1 MKIRDS
7 GMPHEAWWASFFD
20 VGLVLDRLG
29 VRDLTG
35 DIVDLGCGYG
45 TFTVAA
51 AARTARTVHALD
63 IEPAMV
69 TKTLEKV
76 ERLGLDNV
84 VARRCDFLADGTGL
98 DSASCDYVMAFN
110 ILHTAKP
117 ETLLAEAWRILAP
130 GGAIGIIHWIADPKT
145 PRGPDLAIRPRPE
158 QCQAWLRAVGFALD
172 APHLRLPPYHYGVV
186 GWKVCSPPQTGVMH
200 RCAVA

>member
-7 GMPHEAWWASFFD
+7 GMPEEDWWTSFFD
-20 VGLVLDRLG
+20 VDTVLDRLG

-51 AARTARTVHALD
+51 AARTSGMVHALD

-69 TKTLEKV
+69 ITTLEKV
-76 ERLGLDNV
+76 ERLGLDDV
-84 VARRCDFLADGTGL
+84 SVRQCDVLADGTGL
-98 DSASCDYVMAFN
+98 RAASCAYVMAFN
-110 ILHTAKP
+110 ILHGVEP
-117 ETLLAEAWRILAP
+117 EALLEEAWRILAP
-130 GGAIGIIHWIADPKT
+130 GGRLGIIHWNPDPTT

-158 QCQAWLRAVGFALD
+158 QCQNWLQEAGFFLV
-172 APHLRLPPYHYGVV
+172 APHLHLPPYHYGVV
-186 GWKVCSPPQTGVMH
+186 GRK
-200 RCAVA
+200 A